1 MAQSPF
7 PRMASLKTVETFRA
21 HLSLHDIEIPVDD
34 AVDAPAKSPLAQP
47 FDGDGVH
54 VGNRFCVL
62 PMEGWDGELDGRP
75 SEFTRR
81 RWRRF
86 GQSGAKLIWGGEAVA
101 VRHDGRASP
110 NQLQMNAATQ
120 PAIAALREELV
131 ASHRERFGTNAD
143 GDMFIGLQL
152 THSGRFAKPD
162 SSDRPDPKTA
172 CVNPV
177 LDRRFKTT
185 PHVFADEELD
195 RLIDRFVDAAKLAD
209 ACGFDFVDVKQC
221 HGYLGHELLGARNR
235 AGRYGGSQDNRFRFV
250 RSVIQAIQ
258 AAVPRLKIGV
268 RLSAIDV
275 VPYRKDADGIGEPE
289 PMDPTSALAGFGVVS
304 NDAVDAALD
313 EPRALLA
320 ELHGLGVRW
329 VCITAGTPYYSPH
342 VTRPAFFPP
351 MDGYQ
356 PPEDPL
362 RGVARQLRATARLKA
377 AFPDMAFV
385 GSAYSYLQEFLPHVG
400 QQTIRTG
407 MTDFVG
413 LGRIMLSYPD
423 LPADVLSGAPLKRAA
438 ICRTFSDCTTGPR
451 MGLISGCY
459 PLDEFYKARP
469 DAARIL
475 QVRTAMGKAKIAGP
489 EGGAP

>member
-152 THSGRFAKPD
+152 THSGRFAKPA
-162 SSDRPDPKTA
+162 RFWVDPS
-172 CVNPV
+172 
-177 LDRRFKTT
+177 R
-185 PHVFADEELD
+185 H
-195 RLIDRFVDAAKLAD
+195 
-209 ACGFDFVDVKQC
+209 
-221 HGYLGHELLGARNR
+221 
-235 AGRYGGSQDNRFRFV
+235 
-250 RSVIQAIQ
+250 
-258 AAVPRLKIGV
+258 
-268 RLSAIDV
+268 
-275 VPYRKDADGIGEPE
+275 
-289 PMDPTSALAGFGVVS
+289 
-304 NDAVDAALD
+304 
-313 EPRALLA
+313 
-320 ELHGLGVRW
+320 
-329 VCITAGTPYYSPH
+329 SP
-342 VTRPAFFPP
+342 
-351 MDGYQ
+351 
-356 PPEDPL
+356 
-362 RGVARQLRATARLKA
+362 
-377 AFPDMAFV
+377 
-385 GSAYSYLQEFLPHVG
+385 LQ
-400 QQTIRTG
+400 T
-407 MTDFVG
+407 
-413 LGRIMLSYPD
+413 
-423 LPADVLSGAPLKRAA
+423 
-438 ICRTFSDCTTGPR
+438 
-451 MGLISGCY
+451 
-459 PLDEFYKARP
+459 
-469 DAARIL
+469 
-475 QVRTAMGKAKIAGP
+475 
-489 EGGAP
+489 

>member
-1 MAQSPF
+1 
-7 PRMASLKTVETFRA
+7 MASFKSVAALRA
-21 HLSLHDIEIPVDD
+21 HLDQHDIRIPLDD
-34 AVDAPAKSPLAQP
+34 ALASPAASPLAQP
-47 FDGDGVH
+47 LEHHGVR
-54 VGNRFCVL
+54 VGNRFCAL

-75 SEFTRR
+75 SAFTRR

-120 PAIAALREELV
+120 PAIAALRDELV
-131 ASHRERFGTNAD
+131 TSHRERFGANAD
-143 GDMFIGLQL
+143 ADMFIGLQL

-162 SSDRPDPKTA
+162 ASDRPDPKTA

-177 LDRRFKTT
+177 LDRRFTTT
-185 PHVFADEELD
+185 PHVFTDDELD
-195 RLIDRFVDAAKLAD
+195 RLVDQFIAAAKMAD

-221 HGYLGHELLGARNR
+221 HGYLGHELLGARSR
-235 AGRYGGSQDNRFRFV
+235 DGRYGGSQENRFRFV
-250 RSVIQAIQ
+250 RSVIQGIQ
-258 AAVPRLKIGV
+258 ATVPRMTIGV
-268 RLSAIDV
+268 RLSAVDV
-275 VPYRKDADGIGEPE
+275 VPYRKDQDGVGEPE
-289 PMDPTSALAGFGVVS
+289 PMDPTSALAGFGVIP
-304 NDAVDAALD
+304 DDRLEPALA
-313 EPRALLA
+313 EPRALLT
-320 ELHGLGVRW
+320 ELSALGVRW
-329 VCITAGTPYYSPH
+329 ICVTAGTPYYSPH

-362 RGVARQLRATARLKA
+362 RGVARQLQTTAALKA
-377 AFPDMAFV
+377 AFPEMVFV
-385 GSAYSYLQEFLPHVG
+385 GSAYTYLQDFLPHVG
-400 QQTIRTG
+400 QHTVRTG

-423 LPADVLSGAPLKRAA
+423 LPSDVLAGRPLQRGA

-475 QVRTAMGKAKIAGP
+475 QIRTAMGKA
-489 EGGAP
+489 